1 MKLKSLL
8 IIFALVMIFVVACT
22 PRKMDVTPKPMPV
35 PDGQANGEDIIPPSD
50 TTEDVNPEEVD
61 AVTSDLDN
69 LDW

>member
-1 MKLKSLL
+1 MKIKSLF
-8 IIFALVMIFVVACT
+8 IILALVLILVVACT
-22 PRKMDVTPKPMPV
+22 PRKMDVQKPMPV